1 MATTDAEK
9 ILELQAALNAL
20 KDSEA
25 TRVEAARVSAVSVKL
40 PPFWSDKTTLWFAQ
54 AEAQFALR
62 SITEQ
67 KTKFNHVLAILD
79 SKTAERAMDIIAAPG
94 DTAYDDLKARLTGAF
109 SLSDPEKAARLL
121 DMTGLGDQTPSQLID
136 RMLMLVPARQDP
148 GFLVRELFMRQLPT
162 DVRAHLAQSSKTG
175 TTPEALRELALEAD
189 RHFTSLGSRV
199 TSVSKTSQEVADVNA
214 TSNRRRLCFFHA
226 RFGAKALKCSPP
238 CDWKPSTKI
247 SSTLPNQ
254 ENSKS
259 GRNSS
264 N

>member
-1 MATTDAEK
+1 
-9 ILELQAALNAL
+9 
-20 KDSEA
+20 
-25 TRVEAARVSAVSVKL
+25 
-40 PPFWSDKTTLWFAQ
+40 
-54 AEAQFALR
+54 
-62 SITEQ
+62 
-67 KTKFNHVLAILD
+67 
-79 SKTAERAMDIIAAPG
+79 MDIIAAPG
-94 DTAYDDLKARLTGAF
+94 ETAYDDLKVRLTGAF
-109 SLSDPEKAARLL
+109 SLSDPEKADRLL
-121 DMTGLGDQTPSQLID
+121 DMTRLGDQTPSQLVD
-136 RMLMLVPARQDP
+136 RMLMLVPAGQNP
-148 GFLVRELFMRQLPT
+148 GFLVRQLFMRQLPA

-189 RHFTSLGSRV
+189 RYFTSLGTRV

-247 SSTLPNQ
+247 SSTFPNQ